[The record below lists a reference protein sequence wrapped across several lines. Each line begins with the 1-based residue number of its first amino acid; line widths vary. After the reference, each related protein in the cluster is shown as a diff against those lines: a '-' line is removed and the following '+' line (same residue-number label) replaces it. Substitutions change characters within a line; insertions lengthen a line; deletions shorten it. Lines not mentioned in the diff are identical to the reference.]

1 MRDDFVP
8 VRYSKWSNQL
18 LQRSSLQRSVEMDF
32 AAMVREQAAMS
43 VREEHAEVLQV
54 ADLRLLGGLDIQWL
68 DDSQGIGA
76 LVVLSW
82 PSLSLVYKNTIAVTT
97 QVP

>member
-1 MRDDFVP
+1 MIVHVEHRD
-8 VRYSKWSNQL
+8 
-18 LQRSSLQRSVEMDF
+18 
-32 AAMVREQAAMS
+32 A
-43 VREEHAEVLQV
+43 LQV

-82 PSLSLVYKNTIAVTT
+82 PSLSLVYKHTIAVTT